1 MYNYK
6 EVTMDIDIMMV
17 LPRVNLFCNL
27 REVLSSIY
35 SSDSKQSQSVQL
47 QGGHHGHLHQGH
59 HDGPPQCEYVLQPQG
74 GSLLYIFQ

>member
-1 MYNYK
+1 
-6 EVTMDIDIMMV
+6 MDIYIKDTMTV

-59 HDGPPQCEYVLQPQG
+59 HEGPSHGESATRRTPWPGPPHVESVH
-74 GSLLYIFQ
+74 